1 MDLSKGAIWSAV
13 REGWKD
19 ADCAGQPTLKV
30 GIVLWP
36 EFTLTALAGFVD
48 ALRLAA
54 DVGDRSKQMRCQW
67 VVMSLDG
74 APVRSSCGLALTPDC
89 ALRDPRSFD
98 YVVVASGLMTG
109 VHSASRRQEQY
120 IVDVAAL
127 GLPMVG
133 LCTGG
138 IVLAKVGLLKGRRCC
153 VASFHVDDLERLG
166 TGAIPVYDR
175 LFLDDGDRITCA
187 GGTASIDVA
196 SYLVERHCGG
206 DRVVK
211 LIDRLIVDRRRT
223 AAHAPHRSWL
233 DLGKICDPRARRAVI
248 IMEQNLSNPLT
259 MSELSDRV
267 NTSDRHLERIFAASF
282 GQSPSRIY
290 RTLRLRYGEWLLIN
304 TEETVTRIAFACGFA
319 DSSHF
324 SRQFQDEFQSTP
336 TEMRNRVAVRKKNP
350 HPVVTREPEAHLIS

>member
-1 MDLSKGAIWSAV
+1 MDVSRGAIWSAV
-13 REGWKD
+13 REGWKE
-19 ADCAGQPTLKV
+19 ADSVGEPTLKV

-67 VVMSLDG
+67 VVMSFDG
-74 APVRSSCGLALTPDC
+74 APVRSSCGLALTPDSG
-89 ALRDPRSFD
+89 LRDPRSFD
-98 YVVVASGLMTG
+98 YLVVASGLMSG
-109 VHSASRRQEQY
+109 VHSASHRQEEY
-120 IVDVAAL
+120 VVDAAAQ
-127 GLPMVG
+127 GIPVVG

-138 IVLAKVGLLKGRRCC
+138 IVLAKIGLLRGRRCC
-153 VASFHVDDLERLG
+153 VASFHVDDLERLD
-166 TGAIPVYDR
+166 TGAIPIYDR

-196 SYLVERHCGG
+196 SYLVERHCGS

-211 LIDRLIVDRRRT
+211 LIDRLIVDRCRT
-223 AAHAPHRSWL
+223 AAHTPHRSWL
-233 DLGKICDPRARRAVI
+233 DLGKIRDSRARRAII
-248 IMEQNLSNPLT
+248 IMEQNLSNPLA
-259 MSELSDRV
+259 MSELSERL
-267 NTSDRHLERIFAASF
+267 NTSDRHLERIFATSF

-290 RTLRLRYGEWLLIN
+290 RTLRLRYGEWLLTN

-336 TEMRNRVAVRKKNP
+336 TEMRNRSIASTKNQFP
-350 HPVVTREPEAHLIS
+350 SIKPRPEAQPFF

>member
-1 MDLSKGAIWSAV
+1 M
-13 REGWKD
+13 
-19 ADCAGQPTLKV
+19 LKV

-54 DVGDRSKQMRCQW
+54 DVGDRSQQTRCQW
-67 VVMSLDG
+67 SVMSLDG
-74 APVRSSCGLALTPDC
+74 APVSASCGLALTPDS

-98 YVVVASGLMTG
+98 YIVLASGLMKG
-109 VHSASRRQEQY
+109 VQSASPRLEQY
-120 IVDVAAL
+120 IVDAAGL

-138 IVLAKVGLLKGRRCC
+138 IVLAKAGLLKGRRCC
-153 VASFHVDDLERLG
+153 IASFHVDDLERLE
-166 TGAIPVYDR
+166 TEAVPVYDR

-211 LIDRLIVDRRRT
+211 LIDRLIVDRRRP

-233 DLGKICDPRARRAVI
+233 DLGKIRDPRARRAVI
-248 IMEQNLSNPLT
+248 IMEQNLGNPLT
-259 MSELSDRV
+259 MSELSHRL
-267 NTSDRHLERIFAASF
+267 NTSDRHLERIFTASF

-290 RTLRLRYGEWLLIN
+290 RMLRLRYGEWLLLN

-324 SRQFQDEFQSTP
+324 SRQFQDEFDSTP
-336 TEMRNRVAVRKKNP
+336 TEMRNHAARSKEAVPAVKWQSES
-350 HPVVTREPEAHLIS
+350 HMIS